1 MNSMKTLIA
10 RLRSLPLRPPSRRV
24 RERLFGPPPV
34 AAAAAPTSPGWAQ
47 AVVPLGATSLCSL
60 LLALWTGGD
69 LTGPPPLMALEIR
82 PGITTT
88 MTALEGQDGHTL
100 WNAAPSRLEW
110 TNKGPSLSSMPS
122 LPQWVTNRLR

>member
-1 MNSMKTLIA
+1 MNSMKTLIM
-10 RLRSLPLRPPSRRV
+10 RLRSLPPRPPSPRV
-24 RERLFGPPPV
+24 RERLFGSPPP
-34 AAAAAPTSPGWAQ
+34 ASATGRPSPGWAQ

-60 LLALWTGGD
+60 FLALWTGGD
-69 LTGPPPLMALEIR
+69 PAGPAPLMALEIR

-88 MTALEGQDGHTL
+88 MTAFEGQGGHTV